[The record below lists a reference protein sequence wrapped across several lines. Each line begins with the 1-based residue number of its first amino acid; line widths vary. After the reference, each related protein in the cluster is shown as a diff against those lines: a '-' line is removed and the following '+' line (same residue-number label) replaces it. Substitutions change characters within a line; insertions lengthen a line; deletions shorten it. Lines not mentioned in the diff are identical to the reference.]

1 MHAFRYCST
10 LIILVGVTIVDPCE
24 LVVVIPVVVEDEDRE
39 GTGMIDE
46 LDTRSMDKGNK

>member
-1 MHAFRYCST
+1 ME
-10 LIILVGVTIVDPCE
+10 PCE

-46 LDTRSMDKGNK
+46 LDTRSMDNGNNCGYRIAGQHT